1 METTQAMNLRYA
13 NFFYPS
19 FWIEGKSIVESCG
32 DLPNQLFPDSVLQ
45 KLFGINL
52 DHSNQGGLHCKQTLS
67 ED

>member
-1 METTQAMNLRYA
+1 MNCPNSDLS
-13 NFFYPS
+13 YPG
-19 FWIEGKSIVESCG
+19 FWIEGKSIVESSG

-52 DHSNQGGLHCKQTLS
+52 DHSNQGGLHCKQTLG